1 MSLSL
6 SIRPTD
12 TGVSIELMGTMLV
25 CKNCRMPILRDFFG
39 WSHPEN
45 GGFSWCNMRDDS
57 QDKAEPE
64 VSA

>member
-12 TGVSIELMGTMLV
+12 TGVSIELMGIIRV
-25 CKNCRMPILRDFFG
+25 CKHCRMPILRDFFG

-45 GGFSWCNMRDDS
+45 GGFSWCNMSDDS
-57 QDKAEPE
+57 EAKAEPA
-64 VSA
+64 VAA